1 MLHGVVRDKIDCH
14 HRFIKLFMQM
24 LHGGVREKIARHQFI
39 KLFMQMLHG
48 GVREIVI
55 IDLLFIELFM

>member
-1 MLHGVVRDKIDCH
+1 
-14 HRFIKLFMQM
+14 MQM